1 MMCLKTREW
10 VVRSAFILTLVL
22 FGTLAA
28 QFFRIQIIEHEKWE
42 QRANGQHY
50 FVIKEAF
57 RRGTF
62 YGNTSIQP
70 GYEGRRVPFAI
81 DVPLYHLYADPKGL
95 PEEVRGEIQEQV
107 IRFFSPPMKEAK
119 KIGTELARR
128 SRSRRLVSWIP
139 EQQRALFL
147 SWWRPF
153 AKRQKLASN
162 ALYFVLDFRRLH
174 PMGHLLGQVLHTIQE
189 RRDEVTGK
197 ASPTGGLELSMNSLL
212 EGSVGYRRLMRSP
225 HNSLETGEVLQQP
238 VHGADVEL
246 TINPVLQ
253 AIVESELEKGVRQF
267 KAKAGMAILAE
278 PRTGQILAMAQ
289 CPFFIPD
296 KYSDYFND
304 VSLSERSKIT
314 AITDARE
321 PGSPMKALTVA
332 LALKANREQREKG
345 RPPLFSPIEK
355 IPTSSGIFPG
365 RGKNRPLKDVTCHPF
380 LNLYM
385 AMQKSSNIYMAIL
398 AQRMVTTMG
407 ERWYRDQ
414 LVRSFGLFSKTGVEL
429 VGESV
434 GVLPTPGNA
443 SSGWSKAAPYSLAIG
458 YNLQTS
464 ALQMVRAFCVIANGG
479 VLPEL
484 TMVRKVVSEEK
495 GVLVDNTQQE
505 REERFPRVLEKEDV
519 SELLRALRFVTKKG
533 GTSSKADVFG
543 YTEVGKSGTAMKL
556 VDGKY
561 SSNAHFASFIG
572 FAPAENPAFVLYVAL
587 EEPWVGHITGRGF
600 NHRGGTCAAPI
611 FREVAR
617 RTLEFLGVREDD
629 PYGYPPNDPRADVTK
644 ADWHQEVEKL
654 AMLYKKW
661 NSR

>member
-1 MMCLKTREW
+1 MISLKKREW
-10 VVRSAFILTLVL
+10 IVRGALSITIVL
-22 FGTLAA
+22 FCSLAA
-28 QFFRIQIIEHEKWE
+28 QFFKTQVIEHEKW
-42 QRANGQHY
+42 QLRANRQHY
-50 FVIKEAF
+50 FVVKEAF

-81 DVPLYHLYADPKGL
+81 DVPLYHLYADPKAL
-95 PEEVRGEIQEQV
+95 PEEVRQDVQEEV
-107 IRFFSPPMKEAK
+107 IRAFSPPLKEAK
-119 KIGTELARR
+119 RLGAELSRR

-147 SWWRPF
+147 AWWRPF
-153 AKRQKLASN
+153 AKKHKIASN

-197 ASPTGGLELSMNSLL
+197 ASPTGGLELSMNSFL
-212 EGSVGYRRLMRSP
+212 EGSVGFRRLMRSP
-225 HNSLETGEVLQQP
+225 YNSLETGEVLRQP

-246 TINPVLQ
+246 TVNPVLQ
-253 AIVESELEKGVRQF
+253 AITESELEKGVKQF

-278 PRTGQILAMAQ
+278 PKTGQILAIAQ

-296 KYSDYFND
+296 KYPDYFND
-304 VSLSERSKIT
+304 TDLSERSKIT

-332 LALKANREQREKG
+332 LALKANRERKEKG
-345 RPPLFSPIEK
+345 LSLLFSPVEK
-355 IPTSSGIFPG
+355 IPTSSGSFPG
-365 RGKNRPLKDVTCHPF
+365 RNKPLKDVTCHRF

-385 AMQKSSNIYMAIL
+385 AMQKSSNVYMAIL
-398 AQRMVTTMG
+398 AQRMVKMMG
-407 ERWYRDQ
+407 DAWYREQ
-414 LVRSFGLFSKTGVEL
+414 LIKTFGLASKTGVEL
-429 VGESV
+429 VGESL
-434 GVLPTPGNA
+434 GVLPVPGSL
-443 SSGWSKAAPYSLAIG
+443 SSGWSKATPYSLAIG

-479 VLPEL
+479 HLPEL
-484 TMVRKVVSEEK
+484 TLLRKVVSGEGEM
-495 GVLVDNTQQE
+495 LLDNTRPE
-505 REERFPRVLEKEDV
+505 RAKEFPRVLERDDV
-519 SELLRALRFVTKKG
+519 QELRQALRFVTKKG
-533 GTSSKADVFG
+533 GTSTKADVFG
-543 YTEVGKSGTAMKL
+543 YTEIGKSGTAMKL
-556 VDGKY
+556 VDGAY

-587 EEPWVGHITGRGF
+587 EEPWVGHIAGRGF

-611 FREVAR
+611 FREIAR

-629 PYGYPPNDPRADVTK
+629 PYGYPAHDPRSDLAR
-644 ADWHQEVEKL
+644 ADWAQEVEKL
-654 AMLYKKW
+654 NMLYKKW
-661 NSR
+661 NNG